1 VVGFALLSSFSS
13 TITSFSLCSNSYKFK
28 KKPRNKKKTPRFLR
42 FNLFFA
48 EHNCLRSPRKLIFFL
63 TYQRVGKT
71 FHQDGNKKI
80 EQDIITNDGED
91 DKIYRRIV
99 IGRSHS
105 VLHNEVPVLQREQ
118 LKT

>member
-1 VVGFALLSSFSS
+1 LVLLYCLLSPRQLHHF
-13 TITSFSLCSNSYKFK
+13 LCVQKATNLK
-28 KKPRNKKKTPRFLR
+28 KNQEIRKKLLVF
-42 FNLFFA
+42 FDSISFA

-63 TYQRVGKT
+63 TYQRIGKT

-80 EQDIITNDGED
+80 EQDIITNDGQD

-105 VLHNEVPVLQREQ
+105 VLHDKVPVLQREQ